1 MSLRPSLCVAG
12 ALELEGLSLPPAG
25 ERRHSE
31 LLFTHHRLWWG
42 WITGGARGLWKKRSN
57 QMRRSEAMHWRH
69 KQLIDRGIVGT
80 QRHRLG
86 VTTASCFLI
95 MIEVH
100 FKDSIAKKKK
110 RKKKKSLLIWA
121 LKVTLV
127 KLVLVSS
134 FAPFQDELF
143 NHKIIVR
150 CFYSYTS
157 WKSGRYLASLDIFY
171 LEWLYKC
178 HESIVKSRHWQ
189 KSK

>member
-12 ALELEGLSLPPAG
+12 ASELEGLSLPPAG

-110 RKKKKSLLIWA
+110 EKVPSDLSTQSNISQTGVGFFVCTFPRWIIQSQNNCSMFLLLHE
-121 LKVTLV
+121 LKIRTIPR
-127 KLVLVSS
+127 
-134 FAPFQDELF
+134 FF
-143 NHKIIVR
+143 
-150 CFYSYTS
+150 
-157 WKSGRYLASLDIFY
+157 RYILLGVVI
-171 LEWLYKC
+171 
-178 HESIVKSRHWQ
+178 
-189 KSK
+189 

>member
-12 ALELEGLSLPPAG
+12 ASELEGLSLPPAG

-69 KQLIDRGIVGT
+69 KQLIDRGMSGDTKTQVGC
-80 QRHRLG
+80 HH
-86 VTTASCFLI
+86 CFLFLNHDRSTFQGFNSKK
-95 MIEVH
+95 E
-100 FKDSIAKKKK
+100 KKKK
-110 RKKKKSLLIWA
+110 E
-121 LKVTLV
+121 KVPSDLSTQSNISQTGV
-127 KLVLVSS
+127 GF